1 MITDIQHNLDAIRG
15 RIRQAALRAGRDPL
29 AVRLVAVSKKV
40 EPLLIEQAIAA
51 GQTVFGENYMQEA
64 REKIS
69 AVPGAVHWHF
79 IGHLQS
85 KKAKDAALFF
95 DLVHTVDRFKLAQ
108 ALDKHACLADRVLPV
123 LVQVNVGGEAQKEGV
138 APEQA
143 EELLLAMQHF
153 TNVKVAGLMTMP
165 PYVSDPEEVRPLFR
179 KLREMAEGFAARGYF
194 GQGQGFELSMGMS
207 GDFEVAVEEGATL
220 VRVGTA
226 LFGPRL

>member
-51 GQTVFGENYMQEA
+51 GQTDFGENYMQEA
-64 REKIS
+64 RGKINT
-69 AVPGAVHWHF
+69 VRGAVHWHF

-85 KKAKDAALFF
+85 KKAKDAALLF

-108 ALDKHACLADRVLPV
+108 TLDKHACLANRVLPV
-123 LVQVNVGGEAQKEGV
+123 LVQVNVGGETQKEGV

-153 TNVKVAGLMTMP
+153 TNLKVAGLMTMP

-179 KLREMAEGFAARGYF
+179 KLREMAEGFAAKGYF
-194 GQGQGFELSMGMS
+194 GPGQGFELSMGMS